1 MLPDVPRRP
10 LRATL
15 TGTPG
20 DRRLNRLKPPPCSAC
35 GHDDTRVTLRTW
47 LVLYLRCERCGDLST
62 VATPGHVQEQY
73 GTPTAHVG

>member
-10 LRATL
+10 LRASV

-20 DRRLNRLKPPPCSAC
+20 DRRRNRLIPPSCSAC

-47 LVLYLRCERCGDLST
+47 RVLYLRCPACAAVWT
-62 VATPGHVQEQY
+62 VPTPGHEEEY
-73 GTPTAHVG
+73 GT